1 MNDRDYRELQLSST
15 HLVLIF
21 LSIIVLGVIIFL
33 LGISVGKK
41 QAEASK
47 ETIIPTERITEQ
59 AGILLPQ
66 DEAQK
71 KEKQKPPSEK
81 PKPSKKPAETR
92 TKTPAV
98 EADKNHYYIQIGAYS
113 KKDGAMRLAE
123 QFKNRG
129 YPTVIIDPLP
139 TDRRAIFR
147 VRIGGY
153 KTQEEAVNVKQE
165 LLKITGNKI
174 TDFFVRYVK

>member
-21 LSIIVLGVIIFL
+21 LSIIALGVIIFL

-41 QAEASK
+41 QAEVSK
-47 ETIIPTERITEQ
+47 EILMPTEHITEQ

-66 DEAQK
+66 AEVQIKEA
-71 KEKQKPPSEK
+71 QKPPSEK
-81 PKPSKKPAETR
+81 PKPSKKPTETR

-98 EADKNHYYIQIGAYS
+98 KAEKNLYYVQIGAYS

-129 YPTVIIDPLP
+129 YPTVIIDPFS
-139 TDRRAIFR
+139 TDRKAIFR

-153 KTQEEAVNVKQE
+153 KTREEATNVKQE
-165 LLKITGNKI
+165 LLKITGKKN
-174 TDFFVRYVK
+174 TDYFVIYVK

>member
-1 MNDRDYRELQLSST
+1 MNYIDYRELKLSST

-21 LSIIVLGVIIFL
+21 LSIIALGVIIFL

-41 QAEASK
+41 QAEVSK
-47 ETIIPTERITEQ
+47 ETLMPTEHITEQ

-66 DEAQK
+66 DEVQI
-71 KEKQKPPSEK
+71 KEDQKPPSEK
-81 PKPSKKPAETR
+81 PKPSKKPTETR

-98 EADKNHYYIQIGAYS
+98 KAEKNLYYVQIGAYS

-123 QFKNRG
+123 QFKNMG
-129 YPTVIIDPLP
+129 YPTVIIDPLS

-153 KTQEEAVNVKQE
+153 KTREAAMNVKQE
-165 LLKITGNKI
+165 LLKITGKKN
-174 TDFFVRYVK
+174 TDYFVRYVK